1 MDALNSH
8 KTNLNYRGENNPL
21 LRYGYYKRPNV
32 ARLVH
37 MIQTEASL
45 HKELY
50 KILIER
56 RLWVP
61 GMKKQQAL
69 QVLSQ
74 KDYFGPENL
83 SLVLDEKVKSLR
95 GCLEFVP
102 KYHPKL
108 NFIDM

>member
-74 KDYFGPENL
+74 KYYFDPEKL
-83 SLVLDEKVKSLR
+83 SSILYETVKSLE
-95 GCLEFVP
+95 GLLDFVR
-102 KYHPKL
+102 KYHPEF
-108 NFIDM
+108 NFIDV